1 MRSLRY
7 RDVPPATRAP
17 KSPAERVVREIR
29 RATRKHHSA
38 EERIRIVPEGL
49 LGENSIVALYRSEG
63 IAEGFYYSWLKDFL
77 KAGKRRLSGDPWQ
90 PGFWHSPTRAWR
102 LRGSRVCTA
111 FCRRSARSNER

>member
-7 RDVPPATRAP
+7 RDVPPATPAP

-63 IAEGFYYSWLKDFL
+63 IAEGLYYSWLKDVL
-77 KAGKRRLSGDPWQ
+77 EAGKRRLSGD
-90 PGFWHSPTRAWR
+90 TVAAR
-102 LRGSRVCTA
+102 LLALADEGVEIARFASLHRVL
-111 FCRRSARSNER
+111 SALRPIK